1 MRASLVVLFA
11 IVAGTAATVVPGF
24 LTGGGGGAGAS
35 ASGRVPITMA
45 VWGMPFEDRLFE
57 DQYARK
63 YEQIA
68 PVVVDYQRHADIA
81 AKYTAWHAK
90 GEGIEVMRTGIDYYL
105 QFVSRG
111 MLEPLD
117 AYIND
122 PRFGLGPDGLD
133 RFPARLIDRLRVDG
147 KLYALPEDN
156 AMYGLYFNREL
167 FDLYNKA
174 HPGAPLDYPSAA
186 WDWSDV
192 RRAAAAL
199 TGRRGDLFGPD
210 VADPNGTVQ
219 GVDMVIWAW
228 PFLNFFAQA
237 DGQLWS
243 EDEQTTYI
251 DSQAG
256 VDAMLF
262 MRDLIRDG
270 SWKPT
275 FGQDSGTGPSVYF
288 PSGRV
293 AMLYGGSWW
302 VPKFENDSPSLD
314 FSISPVPRGK
324 VRAAI
329 TGSVLWAMS
338 VHAPNKQA
346 GWSMLHWLVQEPQAD
361 AYWDMLR
368 VAPPA
373 NLKVLASAEF
383 RSTKGLRDPADPSKF
398 LIQPM
403 PESKF
408 PDRAAWM
415 LDTWREDPQTGQA
428 PGWIATGLY
437 QDKLQTELQAMLQ
450 EYLRNPGTVG
460 GNDGVDPQVAL
471 SRVARAVHSHIDA
484 ERTAKGLPKIERPAR
499 P

>member
-1 MRASLVVLFA
+1 MRASLVVLFGLA
-11 IVAGTAATVVPGF
+11 AGTAATVIPGF
-24 LTGGGGGAGAS
+24 LTGAAGGAGAS
-35 ASGRVPITMA
+35 ASGRIPITMA

-57 DQYARK
+57 EKYADR
-63 YEQIA
+63 YETIA

-105 QFVSRG
+105 QFVHRG

-117 AYIND
+117 QYIED
-122 PRFGLGPDGLD
+122 PRFGLGPDGLT
-133 RFPARLIDRLRVDG
+133 RFPERLIERLRVGG

-156 AMYGLYFNREL
+156 AMYGLYFNREI
-167 FDLYNKA
+167 FDAYNAA
-174 HPGAPLDYPSAA
+174 HPDTPLEHPNATWT
-186 WDWSDV
+186 WDDV
-192 RRAAAAL
+192 REVARTL
-199 TGRRGDLFGPD
+199 TGTRGELFGPD
-210 VADPNGTVQ
+210 ISDPNGAIQ
-219 GVDMVIWAW
+219 GIDMTIWAW
-228 PFLNFFAQA
+228 PYLNLFAQA
-237 DGQLWS
+237 GGQLWS
-243 EDEQTTYI
+243 EDEQTTHI
-251 DSQAG
+251 NSQAG
-256 VDAMLF
+256 VDALLF
-262 MRDLIRDG
+262 MGSLIRDG

-302 VPKFENDSPSLD
+302 VPKFENDSPTLD
-314 FSISPVPRGK
+314 FAISPVPRGK
-324 VRAAI
+324 VRASI

-346 GWSMLHWLVQEPQAD
+346 GWSMIHWLVEDAQAQ
-361 AYWDMLR
+361 AYWDTLR

-373 NLKVLASAEF
+373 NLSVLNSAAF
-383 RSTKGLRDPADPSKF
+383 RSTAGLRNPEDPAKF

-403 PESKF
+403 PEAKF
-408 PDRAAWM
+408 ADRAAWM
-415 LDTWREDPQTGQA
+415 LDTWRVDPETGGA

-460 GNDGVDPQVAL
+460 GASGVDPATAL
-471 SRVARAVHSHIDA
+471 SRVARAVHGHIDA
-484 ERTAKGLPKIERPAR
+484 ERKAKGLPEIERQ
-499 P
+499 